1 MGGSVASRILTVKTF
16 RVIEP
21 CVVCVCV
28 CVSSFVASFVF
39 VSSDL
44 VLFIYSNLAMY
55 SYQNNRSPLARLFR
69 ESDQAL
75 TRSSGFMPQ
84 MAAFSS
90 RKPALDSSIS
100 QPSMVTPM
108 L

>member
-1 MGGSVASRILTVKTF
+1 MGGSVASRILTVKTTF
-16 RVIEP
+16 ALSSSVS
-21 CVVCVCV
+21 CVCAF
-28 CVSSFVASFVF
+28 SFVGASFVCM
-39 VSSDL
+39 SDL
-44 VLFIYSNLAMY
+44 VLFIYSNVAIY
-55 SYQNNRSPLARLFR
+55 SPSNRSPLARLPD

>member
-1 MGGSVASRILTVKTF
+1 MGGSVASRILTVKTTF
-16 RVIEP
+16 ALSSHVS
-21 CVVCVCV
+21 CVCAF
-28 CVSSFVASFVF
+28 SSFVGASFVCM
-39 VSSDL
+39 SDL
-44 VLFIYSNLAMY
+44 VLFIYSNVAIY
-55 SYQNNRSPLARLFR
+55 SPSNRSPLARLPG

>member
-16 RVIEP
+16 RVIQP
-21 CVVCVCV
+21 CVVCIVV
-28 CVSSFVASFVF
+28 RRLLRVF
-39 VSSDL
+39 VCMSDL
-44 VLFIYSNLAMY
+44 VLFIYSNVAIY
-55 SYQNNRSPLARLFR
+55 SPSNRSPLARLSGT
-69 ESDQAL
+69 SDQAL

>member
-1 MGGSVASRILTVKTF
+1 MGGSVASRILTVKTTF
-16 RVIEP
+16 ALSSRVS
-21 CVVCVCV
+21 CVCV

-44 VLFIYSNLAMY
+44 VLFIYSNVAIY
-55 SYQNNRSPLARLFR
+55 SPSNRSPLARLPA

>member
-1 MGGSVASRILTVKTF
+1 MGGSVASRILTVKTTF
-16 RVIEP
+16 ALSSHVS
-21 CVVCVCV
+21 CV

-55 SYQNNRSPLARLFR
+55 SYQNNRSPLARLSG
-69 ESDQAL
+69 EWDQAL

>member
-21 CVVCVCV
+21 CVVCM

-69 ESDQAL
+69 
-75 TRSSGFMPQ
+75 
-84 MAAFSS
+84 
-90 RKPALDSSIS
+90 
-100 QPSMVTPM
+100 
-108 L
+108 

>member
-1 MGGSVASRILTVKTF
+1 MGGSVASRILTVKTTF
-16 RVIEP
+16 ALSSHVS
-21 CVVCVCV
+21 CVCAF
-28 CVSSFVASFVF
+28 SSFVGASFVCM
-39 VSSDL
+39 SDL

-55 SYQNNRSPLARLFR
+55 SYQNNRSPLARLPG